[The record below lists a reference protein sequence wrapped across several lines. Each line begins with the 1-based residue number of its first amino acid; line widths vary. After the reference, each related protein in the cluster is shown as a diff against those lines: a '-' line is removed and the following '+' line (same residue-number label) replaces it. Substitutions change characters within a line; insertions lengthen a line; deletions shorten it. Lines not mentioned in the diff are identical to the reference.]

1 VETIQGKYNAKGA
14 RLGLSLARFKV
25 NESHSAKRGFTLI
38 EVLLAVAVLSLG
50 LIAIVGSFGRSL
62 DAMGSAVSAV
72 EATAVLEETL
82 WRVKADPET
91 YLRQGEGSV
100 EGFGDQVRWKVESR
114 PDPFGMQLGDPLQH
128 VWVSV
133 GWDEGGSRR
142 SVGAST
148 LVWTPTVSSGEGG

>member
-1 VETIQGKYNAKGA
+1 M
-14 RLGLSLARFKV
+14 R
-25 NESHSAKRGFTLI
+25 RGFTLI

-72 EATAVLEETL
+72 EATAALEETL
-82 WRVKADPET
+82 WRVKADPEA
-91 YLRQGEGSV
+91 YLRKGEGSV
-100 EGFGDQVRWKVESR
+100 DGYSDQVRWKVESR
-114 PDPFGMQLGDPLQH
+114 PEPHGMQRGDPLQH

-133 GWDEGGSRR
+133 GWNEGGSRR

-148 LVWTPTVSSGEGG
+148 LVWLPAVSVGEGG